1 MSTSTR
7 RPLVA
12 ANWKMNGTR
21 AANAAWV
28 ARFRAENP
36 RCDVVVC
43 APFVFLSDLVDDL
56 QGTPFGAAAQDV
68 SAHGS
73 GAFTGEVSAA
83 MLVDLGVT
91 WSIIGHSERRALH
104 GESDAVVAAKVER
117 ALQAGVRPIVCV
129 GETLAQREAGETLV
143 VVRRQVDAVVARCGA
158 AAVASGAWAY
168 EPVWAIGTG
177 KTASPAQAQEVH
189 AALRAHL
196 AGGDAVTAA
205 QSRILYGGSV
215 KPSNAAELFGQ
226 PDIDGGLI
234 GGASLLAGDFA
245 AICAATG

>member
-1 MSTSTR
+1 MSKSMR

-21 AANAAWV
+21 AANAAWIT
-28 ARFRAENP
+28 RFRAESP
-36 RCDVVVC
+36 PCDVVVC
-43 APFVFLSDLVDDL
+43 APFVYLADLVDGL
-56 QGTPFGAAAQDV
+56 QGTPFAAAAQDL
-68 SAHGS
+68 SERAP
-73 GAFTGEVSAA
+73 GAFTGEVAAA

-104 GESDAVVAAKVER
+104 GDTDPVVAAKVER

-129 GETLAQREAGETLV
+129 GETLAQREAGETLA
-143 VVRRQVDAVVARCGA
+143 VVRRQIDAVIARCGA
-158 AAVASGAWAY
+158 AAVARGVWAY

-196 AGGDAVTAA
+196 AAADALAAA

-234 GGASLLAGDFA
+234 GGAALLADDFA
-245 AICAATG
+245 AICAAAG